1 MLTFMNL
8 FLDHP
13 GLQEFALYAGL
24 WALVCVGVCLP
35 LITLKLYWNTIV
47 RLFPRES
54 AYHEFDRSLYARP
67 EGNPAAQARQADG
80 PSGAQ
85 QAGGAPSSSP

>member
-1 MLTFMNL
+1 MNL

-24 WALVCVGVCLP
+24 WGLVCVGVCLP
-35 LITLKLYWNTIV
+35 LITLKLYWKSIL

-67 EGNPAAQARQADG
+67 EGNPTVQTRLAQRPAGPQQPDG
-80 PSGAQ
+80 TPTSRA
-85 QAGGAPSSSP
+85 